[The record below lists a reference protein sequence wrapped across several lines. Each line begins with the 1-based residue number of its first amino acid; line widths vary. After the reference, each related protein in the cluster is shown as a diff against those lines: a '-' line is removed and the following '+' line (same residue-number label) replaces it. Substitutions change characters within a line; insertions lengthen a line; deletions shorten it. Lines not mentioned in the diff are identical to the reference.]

1 MVRLV
6 VEEIHKGGFNFTKNL
21 EKIVNYLIIA
31 VTVVVVSIPEGLPLA
46 VTLTLAYSMKAMHK
60 DKILVRKLESCETM
74 GGATF
79 LCSDKTGTITQNKMT
94 VMHVVNTSSVPIV
107 EFTKDKIHADYYQKL
122 THAVFHNTSALVDT
136 EKGAQT

>member
-1 MVRLV
+1 MQLEKLASQIGRIGIMAAVFIFLVLVGRLLL
-6 VEEIHKGGFNFTKNL
+6 EELHKGSFDFKHNL
-21 EKIVNYLIIA
+21 EKLVNYLIIA

-46 VTLTLAYSMKAMHK
+46 VTLTLAYSMKAMHE

-94 VMHVVNTSSVPIV
+94 VMYVVNT
-107 EFTKDKIHADYYQKL
+107 
-122 THAVFHNTSALVDT
+122 
-136 EKGAQT
+136 